1 MISEVK
7 YRKIYGKYLFPAF
20 KILNE
25 SGFKFLFGKNL
36 IVITQKIDAA

>member
-1 MISEVK
+1 MISGVK
-7 YRKIYGKYLFPAF
+7 YRKNLWQIFVPSV

>member
-1 MISEVK
+1 MISGVK
-7 YRKIYGKYLFPAF
+7 YRKKLS
-20 KILNE
+20 E